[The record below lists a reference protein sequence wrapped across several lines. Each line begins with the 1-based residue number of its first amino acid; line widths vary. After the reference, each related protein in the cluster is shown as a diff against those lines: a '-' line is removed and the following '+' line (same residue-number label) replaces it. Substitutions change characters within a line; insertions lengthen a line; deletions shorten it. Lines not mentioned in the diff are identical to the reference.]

1 MGWLV
6 VAAVIVLGIIVIF
19 LDVRINLKKLISEY
33 WENEEDK

>member
-6 VAAVIVLGIIVIF
+6 VAAVIVLTIIVIF

-33 WENEEDK
+33 WVDEEDK

>member
-33 WENEEDK
+33 WVDEEDK